1 VETGSS
7 FVLHTR
13 TGRDVRDYKPQ
24 AGSCAQI
31 NIFNIMLFTFQMK
44 RVFYIAFILLINQ
57 AVMSQTTE
65 KITLGMGCFWCGE
78 AVYQHIEGVVSV
90 ESGYSGGHVKNP
102 SYREV
107 GMETT
112 GHAEVVQVEFDPE
125 VVSVSD
131 ILAVFWEMH
140 DPTSL
145 NRQGADVGTQY
156 RSIILYHNDKQKE
169 IAEQQIELL
178 EKENYFDKPI
188 VTEVKKFEAF
198 YPAEDYHQDFY
209 KNNPTQGYCRFVIKP
224 KLKKLQKKF
233 DDKLKNSNR

>member
-1 VETGSS
+1 MG
-7 FVLHTR
+7 
-13 TGRDVRDYKPQ
+13 Q
-24 AGSCAQI
+24 
-31 NIFNIMLFTFQMK
+31 N
-44 RVFYIAFILLINQ
+44 
-57 AVMSQTTE
+57 TE

-78 AVYQHIEGVVSV
+78 AVYQQIEGVVNV

-107 GMETT
+107 NMETT
-112 GHAEVVQVEFDPE
+112 GHAEVVQVEYNTE
-125 VVSVSD
+125 VVSTSD

-169 IAEQQIELL
+169 TAEQQIELL
-178 EKENYFDKPI
+178 EKEKHFDKPI
-188 VTEVKKFEAF
+188 VTELKKFEAF

-224 KLKKLQKKF
+224 KLKKLQKQF